1 MKPVLPY
8 QSIGTCCSV
17 GSIVASV
24 GVQKD
29 RSPHICSVTIPPPT
43 KLADGR
49 LYDRQRI
56 AASAPANVQMKR
68 ETGFLREEPDERRVP
83 DFAVTF
89 AAHED
94 AAALRTMAI
103 GPRH

>member
-1 MKPVLPY
+1 MLRDDSAAHEARRRPPLT
-8 QSIGTCCSV
+8 IAN
-17 GSIVASV
+17 GS
-24 GVQKD
+24 
-29 RSPHICSVTIPPPT
+29 PPRH
-43 KLADGR
+43 LR
-49 LYDRQRI
+49 M
-56 AASAPANVQMKR
+56 VQMKR